1 MTRFCIW
8 FSSLWLSTNSE
19 WIINDVCCSEQTI
32 KFSRL
37 SKPNGISS
45 RSRRLCSN
53 TSAPLFFFSSFSS
66 SAFCASAG
74 KCLTQLKPP
83 YYFIFNFFSQF
94 IFWQLNSA
102 SQSLRVERD
111 WCAAILCVNKQLIVQ
126 ENSASFTTFQVKHGQ
141 CRNIE
146 VSWWSEFSA
155 KLTKFWMKWCL
166 ISNCASGCAVAISS
180 TVHWHHNKTWCF
192 STGAASKPSRI
203 NFSLYR

>member
-1 MTRFCIW
+1 MKTSSSATCQEPHVCDDPTRVCAQIITVPSSAAWNLERRLFIFFHFFKNVYLYFSPLPSLINYLQMTRFCIW

-53 TSAPLFFFSSFSS
+53 TSAPLFFFFFFFF
-66 SAFCASAG
+66 FCFLCERRKMSHSIEA
-74 KCLTQLKPP
+74 P

-102 SQSLRVERD
+102 SQSLQVECD
-111 WCAAILCVNKQLIVQ
+111 WCMSI
-126 ENSASFTTFQVKHGQ
+126 NS
-141 CRNIE
+141 
-146 VSWWSEFSA
+146 
-155 KLTKFWMKWCL
+155 
-166 ISNCASGCAVAISS
+166 
-180 TVHWHHNKTWCF
+180 
-192 STGAASKPSRI
+192 
-203 NFSLYR
+203 